1 MGRGIP
7 GSQAAN
13 GREPASFQDEDDHK
27 CMTECVQPKGRS
39 NIKRL
44 GWPSYSR
51 GEDTGVGL
59 GEDMNQDNKLLD
71 HNKTRLVSL

>member
-1 MGRGIP
+1 
-7 GSQAAN
+7 
-13 GREPASFQDEDDHK
+13 
-27 CMTECVQPKGRS
+27 MTECVQPKGRS

-44 GWPSYSR
+44 GWPSYCR